1 MHITC
6 KYARRD
12 SAAAYYT
19 HCVQL
24 STARVVNTK
33 QCEKKSVIRW
43 AVTRHNSICSGQREV
58 IYANEPFRAT
68 AAATTAAAATKSIKR
83 KK

>member
-12 SAAAYYT
+12 SAAAHYT

-33 QCEKKSVIRW
+33 QCADRVKKKKICHSVGSDS
-43 AVTRHNSICSGQREV
+43 A
-58 IYANEPFRAT
+58 
-68 AAATTAAAATKSIKR
+68 
-83 KK
+83 